1 MAQDSTTFQNPSQPV
16 PALTVPLEILLWTT
30 RFLLDWMKKLAL
42 LDVFFVTASRTVG
55 I

>member
-16 PALTVPLEILLWTT
+16 PTRTVPLEILRWST

-42 LDVFFVTASRTVG
+42 VEVFFVTAWRTAS